1 MIKSCQPCHPHSL
14 TTGRCDC
21 YSHVTDKGAEA
32 RRRRQGLFI
41 PGPASPCLG
50 SRLSPPAS
58 CLSLPDSLP
67 LVSPLL
73 SLSFYSPYSPAEASL
88 LAGRILPKPHKED
101 GFCRPRTRPGAGPPH
116 ASHSW
121 LFLAPGGGGGGGQ
134 GMHAPAGGGPGSR
147 EERPGWWTPQILWA
161 PKSDVVIRC
170 GYHFRLPWSG

>member
-14 TTGRCDC
+14 TTGRCDY
-21 YSHVTDKGAEA
+21 YSHVTDEGAEA

-58 CLSLPDSLP
+58 CLLFPSRC
-67 LVSPLL
+67 LL
-73 SLSFYSPYSPAEASL
+73 SLLSSPSVSTPPHYPAEASL
-88 LAGRILPKPHKED
+88 LAGRILPKPHKGD
-101 GFCRPRTRPGAGPPH
+101 GFCRPRMSPGAGPPH

-121 LFLAPGGGGGGGQ
+121 LFLAPGGGGGEGQ
-134 GMHAPAGGGPGSR
+134 GMHASAGGGPRSR